1 MQNGN
6 STCRWGVIGTANIAR
21 KVIKAMHLASN
32 AVPTAVA
39 SRSLDRAK
47 AFAKETNINQAYG
60 SYAELLAAPDIDAVY
75 IPLPTAVRKQVIL
88 DAAAAGKHV
97 LSEKPVAVSIQS
109 AQEIIAACDQA
120 GVQFMD
126 GVMFMHHHRLP
137 RVLERLGDIGPS
149 PSMINSTFTFLAD
162 DAFMHSNIRTSM
174 ETEPLGCVGDIAW
187 YNARISLVVMGGM
200 PTVVRARHHELHDG
214 VPIHTSGELEF
225 AGDHGPV
232 VCHFQC
238 SYRHPLRQWVEIIG
252 DRGSIWIHDFVH
264 GNPNEAVFKIH
275 QDTTLKNA
283 DTLIDEKFERI
294 VVAHSVQEAEMIQS
308 FSRIVVGEV
317 PLDPQWPRWTLDT
330 QRIIDAIMESAR
342 QDGADVTI

>member
-1 MQNGN
+1 MQSVN
-6 STCRWGVIGTANIAR
+6 SKCRWGVIGTANIAR

-32 AVPTAVA
+32 AVPAAVA
-39 SRSLDRAK
+39 SRSLDRAQ
-47 AFAKETNINQAYG
+47 AFAKETNIKQAYG
-60 SYAELLAAPDIDAVY
+60 SYAELLAAPEIDAVY

-97 LSEKPVAVSIQS
+97 LSEKPVAVSTQA
-109 AQEIIAACDQA
+109 AQEIIAACHQA

-126 GVMFMHHHRLP
+126 GVMFMHHHRLQ
-137 RVLERLGDIGPS
+137 RVLERLGDIGPA

-200 PTVVRARHHELHDG
+200 PTLVRARHHELHDG

-264 GNPNEAVFKIH
+264 GNPNEAVFEIH
-275 QDTTLKNA
+275 QDTILKNA
-283 DTLIDEKFERI
+283 DTLIDESFERI
-294 VVAHSVQEAEMIQS
+294 VVAHCVQEAEMIQS
-308 FSRIVVGEV
+308 FSRIAVGEV